1 VIQHRRQRPEFQFGY
16 FRAATITGT
25 VRFDRD
31 ADNILFA
38 DNEPGMQGVT
48 VTLRLGGSDVLTTTT
63 DATGAY
69 TFTTVPPANNY
80 SVRVINPDPTNFLLV
95 TPAAGDNDLQTPV
108 GDDAD
113 TATFNVAPGATVS
126 GSSDAAVRGR
136 ATVTGQVWEDLDG
149 DGVRDSGETVGALPG
164 VTVNLTVTVN
174 LPGRLSTTILTT
186 TTTDASGVYTFTALP
201 GWANASN
208 EVSFTLR
215 FATLSGGTTRWQ
227 M

>member
-1 VIQHRRQRPEFQFGY
+1 
-16 FRAATITGT
+16 
-25 VRFDRD
+25 
-31 ADNILFA
+31 
-38 DNEPGMQGVT
+38 
-48 VTLRLGGSDVLTTTT
+48 
-63 DATGAY
+63 
-69 TFTTVPPANNY
+69 VPPANNY

-215 FATLSGGTTRWQ
+215 FATLSGWYDTLADVAAGAPNNRQRRHRNRRRSTR
-227 M
+227 